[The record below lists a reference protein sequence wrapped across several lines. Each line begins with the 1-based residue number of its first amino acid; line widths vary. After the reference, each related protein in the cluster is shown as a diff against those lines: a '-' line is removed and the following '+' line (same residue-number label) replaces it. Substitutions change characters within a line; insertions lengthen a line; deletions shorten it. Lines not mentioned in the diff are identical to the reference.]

1 MLSID
6 IAHTERLPIDSQAW
20 YLVNR
25 KNTRQ
30 KAQKACFLMWGQTE
44 KSQAAIRHLR
54 ATGFHSTK
62 KAHGR
67 KAAYTQGHNLT
78 LVRQ

>member
-6 IAHTERLPIDSQAW
+6 TGHTERLPTDFQAW
-20 YLVNR
+20 YQADR

-44 KSQAAIRHLR
+44 KSQAAILHLR

-62 KAHGR
+62 KARDR

-78 LVRQ
+78 LAQQ